1 MPIFEFTS
9 PDGKKYEVSG
19 PEGATE
25 DQAFRILQSQIQ
37 SGAAKEAGPPKKYE
51 LYSPLGEII
60 KSVKSI
66 AKDPAKNIPEQ
77 YLASAPGQFVQS
89 AARGGLGLLQALDNA
104 VGASPLGPYARKA
117 ESFMVNKLGLPDL
130 GSFNQ
135 IIDRSKASEKEAI
148 QNQGITGPARAAGVA
163 GMFLD
168 PVSLKGMKITRG
180 LPLAGQAIE
189 PLGLGARMIQ
199 AAKGGALVGLASPVE
214 NVKDYE
220 DYAQRK
226 PLQVGL
232 SAGLSAA
239 FPPVVA
245 TVGAGAGWVKD
256 FSKALA
262 EKGLDK
268 TATDKIA
275 DLVGKSNLLPVI
287 SKLKTAQPA
296 IKGDIRTA
304 GDIVSQLPEGS
315 PIAALQHRAFR
326 GSGGASALAGKQ
338 FKAQKALAE
347 NARKDLE
354 ARLIPLKEKIF
365 SQVEKSG
372 GVNSAFISKR
382 ISDLSGNERIYA
394 NPDARRLVDWANK
407 EIARITRPD
416 GSISPEALHIFRTT
430 GLNKKIGDLTKG
442 VTDFAQVE
450 SIKRNLV
457 GALSGV
463 KKVVDEGIIKSGGKG
478 WDRWLKA
485 YSNRLSKIEDVE
497 ARSVQTML
505 TKGPYKPT
513 QTTSIGDEISQSPST
528 IKLLSRP
535 VVWANWVLENIARKK
550 GSYESKIN
558 QAISEAMLN
567 PQKLA
572 DDLLRIS
579 KKTGEKIS
587 EKLVVPSSIL
597 TSQYAGQERE

>member
-1 MPIFEFTS
+1 MDARQELALRKRLESGVS
-9 PDGKKYEVSG
+9 PEEELDIRRRIESSG
-19 PEGATE
+19 
-25 DQAFRILQSQIQ
+25 DQ
-37 SGAAKEAGPPKKYE
+37 EAGPPKKYE

-168 PVSLKGMKITRG
+168 PVSLKGMKITSG

-226 PLQVGL
+226 KLQVGL

-256 FSKALA
+256 F
-262 EKGLDK
+262 
-268 TATDKIA
+268 
-275 DLVGKSNLLPVI
+275 
-287 SKLKTAQPA
+287 
-296 IKGDIRTA
+296 
-304 GDIVSQLPEGS
+304 
-315 PIAALQHRAFR
+315 
-326 GSGGASALAGKQ
+326 
-338 FKAQKALAE
+338 
-347 NARKDLE
+347 
-354 ARLIPLKEKIF
+354 
-365 SQVEKSG
+365 
-372 GVNSAFISKR
+372 
-382 ISDLSGNERIYA
+382 
-394 NPDARRLVDWANK
+394 
-407 EIARITRPD
+407 
-416 GSISPEALHIFRTT
+416 
-430 GLNKKIGDLTKG
+430 
-442 VTDFAQVE
+442 
-450 SIKRNLV
+450 
-457 GALSGV
+457 
-463 KKVVDEGIIKSGGKG
+463 
-478 WDRWLKA
+478 
-485 YSNRLSKIEDVE
+485 
-497 ARSVQTML
+497 
-505 TKGPYKPT
+505 
-513 QTTSIGDEISQSPST
+513 
-528 IKLLSRP
+528 
-535 VVWANWVLENIARKK
+535 
-550 GSYESKIN
+550 
-558 QAISEAMLN
+558 
-567 PQKLA
+567 
-572 DDLLRIS
+572 
-579 KKTGEKIS
+579 
-587 EKLVVPSSIL
+587 
-597 TSQYAGQERE
+597 

>member
-51 LYSPLGEII
+51 LYSPLEEII

-77 YLASAPGQFVQS
+77 YLASAPGRFIQS
-89 AARGGLGLLQALDNA
+89 AARGGMGLLQLLDNA

-117 ESFMVNKLGLPDL
+117 ERFLVDKVGLPDL

-135 IIDRSKASEKEAI
+135 IIDRSSAAEKEAI
-148 QNQGITGPARAAGVA
+148 QNQGITGPARVA
-163 GMFLD
+163 GFAGTLAD
-168 PVSLKGMKITRG
+168 PVSLKGMSLARG
-180 LPLAGQAIE
+180 NAPIGQT
-189 PLGLGARMIQ
+189 LGLGARTMQ
-199 AAKGGALVGLASPVE
+199 AAKGGALIGLSQPVE
-214 NVKDYE
+214 NVR
-220 DYAQRK
+220 DYADYSGRK
-226 PLQVGL
+226 ALQVGL
-232 SAGLSAA
+232 SAGVSAA
-239 FPPVVA
+239 IPPVVA
-245 TVGAGAGWVKD
+245 AVGGGAGWVKD
-256 FSKALA
+256 FSKALS

-268 TATDKIA
+268 TAAEKIS

-296 IKGDIRTA
+296 IKGDVRTA

-326 GSGGASALAGKQ
+326 GSGGASTLAGKQ
-338 FKAQKALAE
+338 FEAQKALAE

-354 ARLIPLKEKIF
+354 SRLIPLKEKIF
-365 SQVEKSG
+365 KKVEKTG
-372 GVNSAFISKR
+372 GVNSSFISKR

-450 SIKRNLV
+450 SIKKNLV

-485 YSNRLSKIEDVE
+485 YSNRLGKIEDVE

-505 TKGPYKPT
+505 TKGQYKPT

-528 IKLLSRP
+528 VKLLSRP

-558 QAISEAMLN
+558 QAITEAMLN

-579 KKTGEKIS
+579 KETGEKIS
-587 EKLVVPSSIL
+587 EKMVVPSSIL